1 MELTSIKN
9 IKELLEKYRAKPSKG
24 MGQNFLVHQLTLN
37 KIIEAGQVNSG
48 DTILEIGPGIG
59 TLTRELAK
67 HAKQVIAIE
76 KDGMMVEILKE
87 TLLHF
92 KNVNVING
100 DILKMNFQIPNPK
113 SQINPNAQLPKKYK
127 IVANIP
133 YYLTSPLIRMF
144 LETKNQPELMVLM
157 LQKEVAQRICAV
169 PPNMSILAV
178 SVQFYATAKVM
189 FSVGKEKFWP
199 SPKIDS
205 AIIKIT
211 PHKTDLPV
219 PAELFFQIVK
229 AGFSHPRKQLA
240 NNFYQIL
247 GGKSA
252 SAKSSGVTKEEI
264 IAWLSKNN
272 LKPSQRAETLT
283 IQDWV
288 NLTKSYQ
295 QF

>member
-113 SQINPNAQLPKKYK
+113 SQINPNTQLPKKYK